1 MSAVVVEPLVQDEI
15 AFGMLQHFCKLCF
28 CYGYCWLA
36 LEPDF
41 SLALFPCPCRLS
53 AWRFLVQFVSQSV
66 KLFGCSSFELEHF
79 ALEHFVWVL

>member
-1 MSAVVVEPLVQDEI
+1 MKLLSECCSTFASFASA
-15 AFGMLQHFCKLCF
+15 

-53 AWRFLVQFVSQSV
+53 GWWFLVQFVSQSV
-66 KLFGCSSFELEHF
+66 KLFGCSSCELEHF